1 MVQYSQELIDEI
13 INANDIVDVISQ
25 YVQLKR
31 RGRSFFGLCPFH
43 KEKSPSF
50 SVSPDKQLFN
60 CFGCHT
66 GGTVIHFISKIE
78 HLNFREAVEFLAERA
93 NVALPVSNNTEDLQK
108 QYLKDRMY
116 AINEETATFY
126 HENLYKP
133 TAKLAQD
140 YVKQRKL
147 DNKTLKL
154 FRIGCSGNYNELYN
168 HLKSKGFK
176 DEEIVATGLVNKN
189 EKGQFI
195 DRYRKRLMFPI
206 VDIRG
211 KVIAFGGRI
220 LEKNDKMAKYI
231 NSPENLIYSKRRNLF
246 ALNIA
251 KNSDSKK
258 IIMVEGY
265 MDAISLH
272 QRGINNV
279 VASLGTALTEE
290 QGRLLRK
297 YSEQV
302 IISYDSDGAG
312 QDATMRGLEILKN
325 LGCDVRILQME
336 GAKDPDEY
344 VIKYGTGRFNLLV
357 ENAISL
363 TEFKVKMLKQK
374 YDLNNTNDKIK
385 FLKEIA
391 KLLVSV
397 DNNIEKEIYIDKI
410 SKEYEISK
418 EAIYADINKMK
429 FSANMGEKM
438 LERKPIPKVISKE
451 DNKINESI
459 IKRENIV
466 IYLLMNEPEKVYEK
480 LSSRINVKDFKNEIN
495 KIILEK
501 IYNEFKNGNFNITA
515 ILSSFEDESIINRIS
530 EITLQDNEIEDIDK
544 CIEDIIN
551 SYNKDSLINERN
563 EILAKLE
570 DRELPNEERIEL
582 EKRLNEIIVKLAKS
596 KKEVY

>member
-1 MVQYSQELIDEI
+1 
-13 INANDIVDVISQ
+13 
-25 YVQLKR
+25 
-31 RGRSFFGLCPFH
+31 
-43 KEKSPSF
+43 
-50 SVSPDKQLFN
+50 
-60 CFGCHT
+60 
-66 GGTVIHFISKIE
+66 
-78 HLNFREAVEFLAERA
+78 
-93 NVALPVSNNTEDLQK
+93 
-108 QYLKDRMY
+108 
-116 AINEETATFY
+116 
-126 HENLYKP
+126 
-133 TAKLAQD
+133 
-140 YVKQRKL
+140 
-147 DNKTLKL
+147 
-154 FRIGCSGNYNELYN
+154 
-168 HLKSKGFK
+168 
-176 DEEIVATGLVNKN
+176 
-189 EKGQFI
+189 
-195 DRYRKRLMFPI
+195 
-206 VDIRG
+206 
-211 KVIAFGGRI
+211 
-220 LEKNDKMAKYI
+220 
-231 NSPENLIYSKRRNLF
+231 
-246 ALNIA
+246 
-251 KNSDSKK
+251 
-258 IIMVEGY
+258 
-265 MDAISLH
+265 
-272 QRGINNV
+272 
-279 VASLGTALTEE
+279 
-290 QGRLLRK
+290 
-297 YSEQV
+297 
-302 IISYDSDGAG
+302 
-312 QDATMRGLEILKN
+312 MRGLEILKN

-429 FSANMGEKM
+429 FSANMGEKV
-438 LERKPIPKVISKE
+438 LERKPIPKVVSKE

-480 LSSRINVKDFKNEIN
+480 LSSKIGVKDFKNEIN

>member
-1 MVQYSQELIDEI
+1 
-13 INANDIVDVISQ
+13 
-25 YVQLKR
+25 
-31 RGRSFFGLCPFH
+31 
-43 KEKSPSF
+43 
-50 SVSPDKQLFN
+50 
-60 CFGCHT
+60 
-66 GGTVIHFISKIE
+66 
-78 HLNFREAVEFLAERA
+78 
-93 NVALPVSNNTEDLQK
+93 
-108 QYLKDRMY
+108 
-116 AINEETATFY
+116 
-126 HENLYKP
+126 
-133 TAKLAQD
+133 
-140 YVKQRKL
+140 
-147 DNKTLKL
+147 
-154 FRIGCSGNYNELYN
+154 
-168 HLKSKGFK
+168 
-176 DEEIVATGLVNKN
+176 
-189 EKGQFI
+189 
-195 DRYRKRLMFPI
+195 
-206 VDIRG
+206 
-211 KVIAFGGRI
+211 
-220 LEKNDKMAKYI
+220 
-231 NSPENLIYSKRRNLF
+231 
-246 ALNIA
+246 
-251 KNSDSKK
+251 
-258 IIMVEGY
+258 
-265 MDAISLH
+265 
-272 QRGINNV
+272 
-279 VASLGTALTEE
+279 
-290 QGRLLRK
+290 
-297 YSEQV
+297 
-302 IISYDSDGAG
+302 
-312 QDATMRGLEILKN
+312 
-325 LGCDVRILQME
+325 
-336 GAKDPDEY
+336 
-344 VIKYGTGRFNLLV
+344 
-357 ENAISL
+357 
-363 TEFKVKMLKQK
+363 MLKQK